1 MKLFIKGFIIG
12 IAKVLPG
19 ISGALIA
26 IRLNVYN
33 KLVLTI
39 TSFFSN
45 IKENSL
51 FLIKIGLGFIVSV
64 IITSK
69 FLYSFIESYFFL
81 FKLLFFILIIS
92 GLPSTLKKASSK
104 LAIFIITILFYIL
117 LCFCDLYL
125 SECNI
130 NYFVAGMVEL
140 VSTIIPG
147 ISGTAIYINLGWYDE
162 ILQMFGNLYLL
173 EFWKIIPFGLGIIIS
188 MVILTKTIENMILK
202 HEKIFYSFISA
213 FVIVSLIMLFK

>member
-39 TSFFSN
+39 TSFVTD
-45 IKENSL
+45 IKENCL
-51 FLIKIGLGFIVSV
+51 FLIKLGLGFIVSV

-69 FLYSFIESYFFL
+69 FLYSFIESYFLL

-92 GLPSTLKKASSK
+92 GLPSTMKKASSK
-104 LAIFIITILFYIL
+104 LAIFVITILFYIL
-117 LCFCDLYL
+117 LCFFNLYL
-125 SECNI
+125 RECNI
-130 NYFVAGMVEL
+130 NYFVAGMIES

-162 ILQMFGNLYLL
+162 ILQMFGNLYLF

-188 MVILTKTIENMILK
+188 MAILTKTIENMILK

-213 FVIVSLIMLFK
+213 FVIISLIMLLK

>member
-51 FLIKIGLGFIVSV
+51 FLI
-64 IITSK
+64 
-69 FLYSFIESYFFL
+69 
-81 FKLLFFILIIS
+81 
-92 GLPSTLKKASSK
+92 
-104 LAIFIITILFYIL
+104 
-117 LCFCDLYL
+117 
-125 SECNI
+125 
-130 NYFVAGMVEL
+130 
-140 VSTIIPG
+140 
-147 ISGTAIYINLGWYDE
+147 
-162 ILQMFGNLYLL
+162 
-173 EFWKIIPFGLGIIIS
+173 
-188 MVILTKTIENMILK
+188 
-202 HEKIFYSFISA
+202 
-213 FVIVSLIMLFK
+213 

>member
-1 MKLFIKGFIIG
+1 M
-12 IAKVLPG
+12 
-19 ISGALIA
+19 
-26 IRLNVYN
+26 
-33 KLVLTI
+33 
-39 TSFFSN
+39 
-45 IKENSL
+45 
-51 FLIKIGLGFIVSV
+51 
-64 IITSK
+64 
-69 FLYSFIESYFFL
+69 L

-92 GLPSTLKKASSK
+92 GLPSTIKKASSK

-162 ILQMFGNLYLL
+162 ILQMFGNLYLF

-213 FVIVSLIMLFK
+213 FVIVSLIMLLK

>member
-39 TSFFSN
+39 TSFVTN
-45 IKENSL
+45 IKENCL
-51 FLIKIGLGFIVSV
+51 FLIKLGLGFIVSV

-69 FLYSFIESYFFL
+69 FLYSFIESYFLL

-92 GLPSTLKKASSK
+92 GLPSTMKKASSK
-104 LAIFIITILFYIL
+104 LAIFVITILFYIL
-117 LCFCDLYL
+117 LCFFNLYL
-125 SECNI
+125 RECNI
-130 NYFVAGMVEL
+130 NYFVAGMIES

-162 ILQMFGNLYLL
+162 ILQMFGNLYLF

-188 MVILTKTIENMILK
+188 MAILTKTIENMILK

-213 FVIVSLIMLFK
+213 FVIVSLIMLLK